1 MSDNGRYYKNT
12 PRFTDFI
19 SVTNRF
25 FMFKSHLIGI
35 SPGINA
41 ETMQNSND
49 FNKNSG
55 YIL

>member
-1 MSDNGRYYKNT
+1 
-12 PRFTDFI
+12 
-19 SVTNRF
+19 
-25 FMFKSHLIGI
+25 MFKSHLIGI